1 MKVTLQRSHEPIT
14 LLETQVLGSGGQA
27 RVFPVEAHPE
37 WAAKVYHKPDFRYAT
52 KLAVMVADPPED
64 PMAARGHA
72 SIAWPLDLLVDS
84 AGTVVGFLMPR
95 GGGPGPVI
103 YLLNPKPRRKTFPG
117 FNYFYLVRPARNLA
131 AALHPIH

>member
-1 MKVTLQRSHEPIT
+1 MKVTLQRRHEPIT

-37 WAAKVYHKPDFRYAT
+37 WAAKVYHKPDFRHAA
-52 KLAVMVADPPED
+52 KLAVMVADPSED

-95 GGGPGPVI
+95 VNGTRPMI
-103 YLLNPKPRRKTFPG
+103 DYFNPKTRRKD
-117 FNYFYLVRPARNLA
+117 
-131 AALHPIH
+131 